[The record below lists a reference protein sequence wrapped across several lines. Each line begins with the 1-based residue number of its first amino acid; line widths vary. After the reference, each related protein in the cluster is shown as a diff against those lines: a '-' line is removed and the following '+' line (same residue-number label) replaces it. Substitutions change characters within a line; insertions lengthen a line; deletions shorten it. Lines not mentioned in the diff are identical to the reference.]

1 MESTD
6 QTTKTTK
13 TPKTPKTPKKS
24 KSATPAETSSPS
36 PSPTITETT
45 PPISTPLIPPTP
57 PNPVAPT
64 QIVMAKYMIVHC
76 RHDGCYDFPYY
87 EDDKTKTRITS
98 ITINPPKIFLFY
110 NREEAHDFFN
120 EYMNDVDVI
129 DTRCRKGE
137 EVEHKDYCTCGIIEM
152 DDDSNPILYYNKKNQ
167 IFLLEN
173 SAQVFAPPQTV
184 KNDIIN
190 MNLSNELIKKCRTLD
205 KEQRERYIELGKMC
219 QECTDEEF

>member
-6 QTTKTTK
+6 QTNKTTKTTK
-13 TPKTPKTPKKS
+13 TPKTPKKS
-24 KSATPAETSSPS
+24 KV
-36 PSPTITETT
+36 T
-45 PPISTPLIPPTP
+45 PPTVTEPTPPPPTP
-57 PNPVAPT
+57 ITVTEPTPTPTPPSPPPT
-64 QIVMAKYMIVHC
+64 QIITPVMAKYMIVHC